1 MKHIFLFSAALLLTA
16 LHTDLSAQIRI
27 GGRNINA
34 AKAIQAG
41 SDVVK
46 AITLSD
52 ADIARLSK
60 EAVDWMDENN
70 PVADETTEY
79 GARLKKLTEHIQVD
93 GLPLN
98 FKVYDVI
105 DVNAFACGDGS
116 IRVFSSLMD
125 LMTDD
130 ELMAIIG
137 HEIGHVVHTDVKDAM
152 KNAYLA
158 SAARCR
164 IGRRKHRRET
174 LEFPIGG
181 TDHRFHQRTVLAK
194 TGEPGRR
201 LRFRFLHCEQRR
213 SLCDVECAEQT
224 RGTFQIGGR

>member
-152 KNAYLA
+152 KN
-158 SAARCR
+158 
-164 IGRRKHRRET
+164 ET

>member
-158 SAARCR
+158 SAARNAAGSVE
-164 IGRRKHRRET
+164 GR
-174 LEFPIGG
+174 

>member
-79 GARLKKLTEHIQVD
+79 GARLK
-93 GLPLN
+93 N
-98 FKVYDVI
+98 
-105 DVNAFACGDGS
+105 
-116 IRVFSSLMD
+116 
-125 LMTDD
+125 
-130 ELMAIIG
+130 
-137 HEIGHVVHTDVKDAM
+137 
-152 KNAYLA
+152 
-158 SAARCR
+158 
-164 IGRRKHRRET
+164 
-174 LEFPIGG
+174 
-181 TDHRFHQRTVLAK
+181 
-194 TGEPGRR
+194 
-201 LRFRFLHCEQRR
+201 
-213 SLCDVECAEQT
+213 
-224 RGTFQIGGR
+224 